1 MARSARGR
9 AVLVRRAQPL
19 VAPWRDRTLRVHNYA
34 TGIKAEVPSTVCELL
49 SLCDDWT
56 TLTDLASAG
65 LVPPS
70 AFSAT
75 IRKLVQF
82 TLLERSDRRPDPR
95 VTALDTLRAWNPQA
109 GFFHLTTKDVRFA
122 ALALKSDPAAGKA
135 QDQFWRDFCGPLDF
149 RLLQQYLSKGDLS
162 PPGTDIH
169 VTSRFA
175 SRSRYSPSR
184 LLTKAAAFFVAGKI
198 RR

>member
-1 MARSARGR
+1 MERSARGR
-9 AVLVRRAQPL
+9 AVLVRRAQHL
-19 VAPWRDRTLRVHNYA
+19 VAQWRDRTLRVHNYA
-34 TGIKAEVPSTVCELL
+34 TGIKAEVPPKVCELL

-122 ALALKSDPAAGKA
+122 APQALRAIPARDGLGRRPPAAIK
-135 QDQFWRDFCGPLDF
+135 RYTN
-149 RLLQQYLSKGDLS
+149 RRTTDL
-162 PPGTDIH
+162 P
-169 VTSRFA
+169 
-175 SRSRYSPSR
+175 
-184 LLTKAAAFFVAGKI
+184 
-198 RR
+198 